1 MKTQSAKKS
10 IELFEID
17 KKTKTNNDSSTNR
30 KSSSRKSNTNT
41 SNISTKK
48 PRAISKKVREV
59 DDNNAKI
66 NVEPK
71 SKRSKSTKKSKS
83 DRTSSKTTNKTVEQ
97 SIPTVEKIKVGRRDR
112 KHNWWP
118 GCDYV
123 WVDGIDHW
131 VSKTAFKN
139 DPNTTPIYTLN
150 NYVQGLDSYYC
161 LHYKCEKFVTES
173 EKSLETA
180 NLELKKKY
188 KSWRELS
195 ANGKLKEKFVEKYK
209 DHILWF
215 IFLKAAEDEN
225 IMFSDAFKKKFND
238 KFRLYNIIK

>member
-1 MKTQSAKKS
+1 MKTQSTKKS
-10 IELFEID
+10 VELFEID
-17 KKTKTNNDSSTNR
+17 KKIKNNDDSSTNR
-30 KSSSRKSNTNT
+30 KSGSRKSNNDT

-48 PRAISKKVREV
+48 PRTTSKKIREV
-59 DDNNAKI
+59 DVNNAKI

-71 SKRSKSTKKSKS
+71 SKRSKSTKKSKA
-83 DRTSSKTTNKTVEQ
+83 DRTSSKTANETVEQ
-97 SIPTVEKIKVGRRDR
+97 PISKVEKIKVGRKDR
-112 KHNWWP
+112 KHNWFN

-161 LHYKCEKFVTES
+161 LHYKCEKFVTDA
-173 EKSLETA
+173 EKSLVAA

-188 KSWRELS
+188 KSWHELS